1 MDINETNNNI
11 IYDPLL
17 LPNGFNSPNFL
28 ETQPSISNNNLV
40 KQPSISNNNLETQPS
55 ISNNNNLETQPSI
68 SNNNNLG
75 NNGINLNDNINNNKN
90 EIIVTPAPSN
100 VSVPSETTITTD
112 ILNEIAGT
120 RNNKIERNNE
130 KLKKE
135 FDKLPIE
142 EKKHHIIKNE
152 IMQII
157 PLSLLIVLL
166 IFILLLIYVLTY

>member
-11 IYDPLL
+11 ISDPLL

-28 ETQPSISNNNLV
+28 ETQPNIYNTNISNNNT
-40 KQPSISNNNLETQPS
+40 NNLGIEPN
-55 ISNNNNLETQPSI
+55 ISNNNNT
-68 SNNNNLG
+68 
-75 NNGINLNDNINNNKN
+75 N
-90 EIIVTPAPSN
+90 EIIITH
-100 VSVPSETTITTD
+100 VPSETTITTD

-120 RNNKIERNNE
+120 QNNKIERNNE

-135 FDKLPIE
+135 FDKLPLE

-152 IMQII
+152 IMQIL

-166 IFILLLIYVLTY
+166 IFILLLIYILTY